1 MYPAAT
7 REAAWFHIGLTRAT
21 RGARIPSSYGGESI
35 YAIIEIGG
43 KQYKVAPKQTI
54 EVERLDAPEGDR
66 IELDKVLLIGGD
78 QNTLVGTPTIKGAR
92 VMATCLGEAKGDK
105 TIVFKYKP
113 KVRYRNKRGHRQ
125 IHTRILIDEI
135 IKG

>member
-1 MYPAAT
+1 MLECPV
-7 REAAWFHIGLTRAT
+7 
-21 RGARIPSSYGGESI
+21 PYGGEKI
-35 YAIIEIGG
+35 YAIIEVGG

-54 EVERLDAPEGDR
+54 EVERLAVPEGDQV
-66 IELDKVLLIGGD
+66 ELDRVLFIGGD
-78 QNTLVGTPTIKGAR
+78 ENALVGGPTIKGAR
-92 VMATCLGEAKGDK
+92 VTATCLGEAKGKK

-125 IHTRILIDEI
+125 IHTKILINEI